1 MIKKINYNFYSC
13 SELGINKQF
22 ALICGALYLPN
33 NGFRIMPYGK
43 MMPLCSQSF
52 YKL

>member
-13 SELGINKQF
+13 SEYGINKQF
-22 ALICGALYLPN
+22 ALICCASYLLN

-43 MMPLCSQSF
+43 IMPLCSRNF

>member
-13 SELGINKQF
+13 SEHSIDKKF

-43 MMPLCSQSF
+43 IIPLCSRSF